1 MTRTNIASF
10 ALALAIALL
19 AGALWRI
26 GSNLP
31 ELNQNLTALSRL
43 GETVAADVPAVVDMA
58 NRYEPHIDPLLAE
71 VAASR
76 ASADAALAEAAA
88 YRAQIPAL
96 LARLEAL
103 DAQLTALQ
111 GQLPDVLE
119 RVDGALDE
127 SRAWRPVS
135 EQALGE
141 AEAWRGSIPGYLDR
155 SEQLVASAR
164 EAGKEASA
172 GMVSGFFSGALSL
185 PFQALGNVGAL
196 VDPRSLSAR
205 HLTEEDQANLRNAA
219 IALLQDP
226 AQKVAQWSSSSSG
239 HSGTVAI
246 TDSSTSRKG
255 TCHTLSIENRFKN
268 DKSETLK
275 RQICQDKDGKWDVR
289 K

>member
-1 MTRTNIASF
+1 MRNTALF
-10 ALALAIALL
+10 AVAAAFTLVAAALFQI
-19 AGALWRI
+19 GAQ
-26 GSNLP
+26 LP
-31 ELNQNLTALSRL
+31 ELNANLERMTRL
-43 GETVAADVPAVVDMA
+43 GDTLSAEVPGVVDVA
-58 NRYEPHIDPLLAE
+58 NRYEPHIDPMLAE

-76 ASADAALAEAAA
+76 TLAEQALDEAAA
-88 YRAQIPAL
+88 YRAQLPAM
-96 LARLEAL
+96 LEQLDAL
-103 DAQLTALQ
+103 DTRLGELQAQL
-111 GQLPDVLE
+111 PEVLT

-141 AEAWRGSIPGYLDR
+141 AHAWRGSIPGYLDR
-155 SEQLVASAR
+155 SERLVASAR

-205 HLTEEDQANLRNAA
+205 HLTDEDQANLRNAA

-226 AQKVAQWSSSSSG
+226 SQKVAQWSSSNSG
-239 HSGTVAI
+239 HSGTVSVI
-246 TDSSTSRKG
+246 DSSSNRKG
-255 TCHTLSIENRFKN
+255 TCHTLAIENRFRD
-268 DKSETLK
+268 DKSETLE
-275 RQICQDKDGKWDVR
+275 RQICQDQDGKWNVR